1 MLKQGAVF
9 WIPSGPGGSEH
20 MHVVLSRP
28 EDNSQSIV
36 LVPWTTRDDGVDE
49 TCVIYAQD
57 HENVAHDTCVDYQ
70 RATLATEAEL
80 LDALD
85 TRRIRQVVSV
95 SEPLLARI
103 LAGASERANFM
114 ANECEEILLAQ
125 GLID

>member
-1 MLKQGAVF
+1 
-9 WIPSGPGGSEH
+9 

-49 TCVIYAQD
+49 ACVIYAHD
-57 HENVAHDTCVDYQ
+57 HENVDHDTCVDYQ
-70 RATLATEAEL
+70 RARSASEAEL

-85 TRRIRQVVSV
+85 TRRIRQVASV
-95 SEPLLARI
+95 SEPLLDRI
-103 LAGASERANFM
+103 LAGANERANLM